1 MSGSSL
7 AKNVECNALS
17 AKSLV
22 ADKGRVL
29 RKGLAVA
36 HYDFAADG
44 GAISAGRSLRGDK
57 IPANAVIT
65 NTYINVKTAVADGG
79 NISLGRTGSLAA
91 IRAANAVG
99 AGATLLNA
107 SNTWV
112 AGVPVDTAAT
122 FHVNGTSDSYVQL
135 VNSAAIT
142 AGKFVVYVEYLIAA

>member
-65 NTYINVKTAVADGG
+65 NTYINVKTIVAGGG
-79 NISLGRTGSLAA
+79 NVSLGRTGSLAA
-91 IRAANAVG
+91 IRASAAVG
-99 AGATLLNA
+99 SGATLLDA
-107 SNTWV
+107 TGWV
-112 AGVPVDTAAT
+112 PGVPVDTAAT

-142 AGKFVVYVEYLIAA
+142 AGKFVVYVEYLVAA

>member
-36 HYDFAADG
+36 YYDFAQDG

-65 NTYINVKTAVADGG
+65 NTYINVKTIVAGG
-79 NISLGRTGSLAA
+79 GTISLGRTGSLAA

-99 AGATLLNA
+99 VGATLLNA
-107 SNTWV
+107 TGWV

-135 VNSAAIT
+135 VNDAAIT
-142 AGKFVVYVEYLIAA
+142 AGKFVVYVEYLVAA